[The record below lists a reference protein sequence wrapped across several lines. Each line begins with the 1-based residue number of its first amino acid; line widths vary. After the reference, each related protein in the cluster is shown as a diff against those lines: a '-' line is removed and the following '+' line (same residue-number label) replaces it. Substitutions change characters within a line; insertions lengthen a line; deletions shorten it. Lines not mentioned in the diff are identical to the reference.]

1 MNWAGCRHGY
11 GCGPPVTAETLM
23 DEAEEVRQRA
33 LESGQPSAAVAIKEK
48 GVLSGQKI
56 ERKRL
61 ARRANLMPAPTM
73 SWNARSLSGLRSSVR
88 E

>member
-33 LESGQPSAAVAIKEK
+33 LESGQLSVAVAAIKEK
-48 GVLSGQKI
+48 GVLSGQ
-56 ERKRL
+56 RSSAKRL
-61 ARRANLMPAPTM
+61 GQACQERQDRTM
-73 SWNARSLSGLRSSVR
+73 LL
-88 E
+88 